1 MKTDFE
7 EKLLQTESLIQ
18 TLESEVQTRDQR
30 INHLEAENGE
40 HERNLKQQGEELRM
54 ANEAIINYRELNDEL
69 VMKYEKLESQEKSK
83 NEKVNLKQHDDLF

>member
-18 TLESEVQTRDQR
+18 TLEAEVQTRDQR
-30 INHLEAENGE
+30 INHLEAENSE

-69 VMKYEKLESQEKSK
+69 VMKYEKLES
-83 NEKVNLKQHDDLF
+83 